1 MSDKERL
8 MRILNVTIYPHELA
22 DPIEAVA
29 DFLLDN
35 GVTFATDTNDGR
47 NRIPYEDRCMIYT
60 NALIRYGDQ
69 KQMIVAI
76 EELSECQK
84 ELCKIMRGGEDFS
97 HLAEEIADATIMLE
111 QMRLAFNIN
120 DKVCE
125 YMDSKVLRLDKN
137 LRREAYGILLL
148 SPTSKHRDFS
158 GWR

>member
-8 MRILNVTIYPHELA
+8 MRILNVPIYPHQCVN
-22 DPIEAVA
+22 PVEAVA

-35 GVTFATDTNDGR
+35 GVIFATDEKDGH

-60 NALIRYGDQ
+60 NALIQYGDQ

-125 YMDSKVLRLDKN
+125 YMDSKVRRLDEN
-137 LRREAYGILLL
+137 LRRNAYG
-148 SPTSKHRDFS
+148 
-158 GWR
+158 G

>member
-1 MSDKERL
+1 MYEDREEQR
-8 MRILNVTIYPHELA
+8 PQQ
-22 DPIEAVA
+22 
-29 DFLLDN
+29 
-35 GVTFATDTNDGR
+35 
-47 NRIPYEDRCMIYT
+47 IPYEERRKVYSK
-60 NALIRYGDQ
+60 ALAAWGDQ

-125 YMDSKVLRLDKN
+125 YMDSKVRRLDEN
-137 LRREAYGILLL
+137 LRRNAYG
-148 SPTSKHRDFS
+148 
-158 GWR
+158 G

>member
-125 YMDSKVLRLDKN
+125 YMDSKVLRLDEN
-137 LRREAYGILLL
+137 LRREAYG
-148 SPTSKHRDFS
+148 R
-158 GWR
+158 